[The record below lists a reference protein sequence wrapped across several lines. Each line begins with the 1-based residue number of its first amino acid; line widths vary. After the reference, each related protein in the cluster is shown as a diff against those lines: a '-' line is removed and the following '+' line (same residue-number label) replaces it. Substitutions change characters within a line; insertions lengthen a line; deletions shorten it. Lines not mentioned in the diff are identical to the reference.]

1 MKKKILIIT
10 GIAFLILVV
19 VGLVT
24 SYIDMARVRNS
35 VEPKYTLKIVT
46 AGGNKVTYWGLGYKV
61 VRYPA
66 VSPNEPYKNNLGVKY
81 GSWFMK
87 YELEEDKAYAKHLIK
102 EDIVSEDGFLFA
114 INWGNNKT
122 DCIPIQLNVF
132 DDGRY
137 TLYTSYEA
145 CQPNSTCNAMLKY
158 NKTEGGT
165 YNYDVIKILQNSV
178 IADDITFTN
187 KNLPEYEIYPGNQER
202 VYYLITDKNNA
213 YLDEFLKQIH
223 IDLKQCAKKDYK

>member
-102 EDIVSEDGFLFA
+102 EDIFSEDGFLFA
-114 INWGNNKT
+114 IVT
-122 DCIPIQLNVF
+122 TSSIESLF
-132 DDGRY
+132 
-137 TLYTSYEA
+137 TL
-145 CQPNSTCNAMLKY
+145 
-158 NKTEGGT
+158 
-165 YNYDVIKILQNSV
+165 
-178 IADDITFTN
+178 
-187 KNLPEYEIYPGNQER
+187 
-202 VYYLITDKNNA
+202 
-213 YLDEFLKQIH
+213 
-223 IDLKQCAKKDYK
+223 